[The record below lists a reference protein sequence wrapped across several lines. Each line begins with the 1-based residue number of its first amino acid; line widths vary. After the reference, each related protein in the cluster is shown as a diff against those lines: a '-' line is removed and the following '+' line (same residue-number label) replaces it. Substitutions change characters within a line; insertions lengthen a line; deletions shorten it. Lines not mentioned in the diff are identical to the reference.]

1 MIQLNADCLIR
12 PLGRMSSGHLYFHRD
27 GSTDDC
33 VEFPG
38 RFNRFFFPRLYN
50 MLCNILCEP
59 ILSIITNYAE
69 QFRFT
74 VIVHNVSC
82 GQALTL
88 VHPHIQ
94 RCILTPVGKTAFRC
108 IQLERRNSQIEN
120 DSIHFFDSEILQH
133 VRHLCIIASYDGN
146 PVCII
151 FQSLCGSGNGICI
164 LVDSDESS
172 GCQMSAY
179 FQ

>member
-1 MIQLNADCLIR
+1 
-12 PLGRMSSGHLYFHRD
+12 
-27 GSTDDC
+27 
-33 VEFPG
+33 
-38 RFNRFFFPRLYN
+38 

-74 VIVHNVSC
+74 VIVHNVPC

-120 DSIHFFDSEILQH
+120 DSIHFFDSKILQH

-151 FQSLCGSGNGICI
+151 FQSLCGSGNGIRI

-179 FQ
+179 FQCMSASPKRSIHINAIRANM